1 MKKLLFVLAAAVT
14 MFSSCNMTSNKNREQ
29 QLMDSLRNELGLKE
43 KENDELVE
51 IVALVTDGFREIDEA
66 EGRINMDPEM
76 ENMLT
81 QKDMIEEQ
89 LGFIKNKLAENKEKI
104 EKMEAMLKNSSS
116 KNSKLQK
123 TLESFKLQLKQKEDE
138 ITVLRNELEQKNQQ
152 IAELDS
158 KVSEMSGTI
167 KDLSSQNEKKEK
179 IVDAQDKMINTAWYV
194 YGTKKELRSHKIY
207 DGGDVLKNKDFDKE
221 YFTEID
227 IREFKELPLYS
238 KRVSLETSHPEG
250 SYELVKDEKEQYVL
264 KITNP
269 EEFWNVSRYLVI
281 LVK

>member
-1 MKKLLFVLAAAVT
+1 MKKLLFVLVAAVT

-29 QLMDSLRNELGLKE
+29 QVMDSLRSELGLKE

-89 LGFIKNKLAENKEKI
+89 LAFIKNKLAENKEKI
-104 EKMEAMLKNSSS
+104 EKMEAIMKNGSL

-123 TLESFKLQLKQKEDE
+123 TLESLKLQLKQKEDE
-138 ITVLRNELEQKNQQ
+138 ITALRNELEQKNQQ
-152 IAELDS
+152 IAELDT
-158 KVSEMSGTI
+158 KVTEMSGAI
-167 KDLSSQNEKKEK
+167 EELSSQNEKKEK

-207 DGGDVLKNKDFDKE
+207 DGGEVLKNKDFDKE